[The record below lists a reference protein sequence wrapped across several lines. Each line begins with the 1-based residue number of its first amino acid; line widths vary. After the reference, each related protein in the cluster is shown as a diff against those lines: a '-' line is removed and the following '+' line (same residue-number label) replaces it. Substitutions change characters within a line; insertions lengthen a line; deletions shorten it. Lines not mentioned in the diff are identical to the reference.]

1 MCRNAVRVGII
12 TSLVIAKLL
21 FPDTMAAE
29 YDQPV
34 QKRIDPIVESDVAY
48 RYRLFETTNIWPAGC
63 PFIYS

>member
-29 YDQPV
+29 YDQPGL
-34 QKRIDPIVESDVAY
+34 RDVHSYIHKLHHPSKTEISMDWAGRKAMAY
-48 RYRLFETTNIWPAGC
+48 
-63 PFIYS
+63 